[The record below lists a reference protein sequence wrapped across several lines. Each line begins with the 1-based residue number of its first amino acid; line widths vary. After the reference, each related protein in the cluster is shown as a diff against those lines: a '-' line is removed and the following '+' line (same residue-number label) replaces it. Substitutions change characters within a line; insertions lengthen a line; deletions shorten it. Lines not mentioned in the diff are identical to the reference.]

1 MRNRKKVK
9 KTRTDELLSRIM
21 ATATDQESITSL
33 LTLKNAMAVANAW
46 NNVRNLP

>member
-1 MRNRKKVK
+1 MRNRRKVRK
-9 KTRTDELLSRIM
+9 MRADDLLLRIM
-21 ATATDQESITSL
+21 ATATDQANITSL